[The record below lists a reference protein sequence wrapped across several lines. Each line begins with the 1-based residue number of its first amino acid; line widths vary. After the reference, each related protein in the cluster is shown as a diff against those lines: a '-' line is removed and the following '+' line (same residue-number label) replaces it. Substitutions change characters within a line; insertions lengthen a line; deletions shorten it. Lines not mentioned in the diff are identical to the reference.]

1 MAPSAPLG
9 TGLKLHFLARARL
22 WSEVVVSG
30 GDRVFVPTTEV
41 LAPGVAVSVEIDA
54 PEFDAAI
61 VVKAVVQQ
69 VRVPA
74 PGQPSGVLVK
84 LDEASLEKCRAL
96 VADHDDAAR
105 LAGRA
110 EPRADC
116 DLPAKVLT
124 PQAMGGCTTKSLSA
138 HGVTLKTPQPLV
150 QDAQVGLALQLPD
163 GTEAL
168 LTAVVMWTRPDLALA
183 GLKLLQVDS
192 TMVIRLQYAVEVLLG
207 QRAQGP
213 GLARTVLVAD
223 DDPSIL
229 DFTSRVV
236 TKAGHRVVRAERGDT
251 ALELVRKE
259 RPDLVFLDVLMPGL
273 DGLEVCRAI
282 RADAALA
289 RIPVILLSAMGE
301 DRLVAAAKTAG
312 ADGYLT
318 KPMRLDAMRALLAER
333 LTPR

>member
-1 MAPSAPLG
+1 MA
-9 TGLKLHFLARARL
+9 LKLHFLARARL

-30 GDRVFVPTTEV
+30 GDRVFVPTTEALV
-41 LAPGVAVSVEIDA
+41 PGAVVSVEIDA
-54 PEFDAAI
+54 PEFSAAI
-61 VVKAVVQQ
+61 QVNAVVQL
-69 VRVPA
+69 VRPPT

-105 LAGRA
+105 VAGRA

-116 DLPAKVLT
+116 DLPARVVSPVVMT
-124 PQAMGGCTTKSLSA
+124 GCATKSLSV
-138 HGVTLKTPQPLV
+138 HGVTLKTPQPLA

-163 GTEAL
+163 GTEAVVN
-168 LTAVVMWTRPDLALA
+168 AVVMWSRPDLSLA
-183 GLKLLQVDS
+183 GLKLLEVDS
-192 TMVIRLQYAVEVLLG
+192 TMEIRLLYAVEVLLG
-207 QRAQGP
+207 QRTQGR
-213 GLARTVLVAD
+213 GLARAVLVAD

-236 TKAGHRVVRAERGDT
+236 TKAGHRVIRAERGDT

-289 RIPVILLSAMGE
+289 RTPVILLSAMGE

-318 KPMRLDAMRALLAER
+318 KPMRLDAMRAVLAER
-333 LTPR
+333 LAPR

>member
-1 MAPSAPLG
+1 M
-9 TGLKLHFLARARL
+9 TLKLHFLARARL

-30 GDRVFVPTTEV
+30 GERVFVPTTEG
-41 LAPGVAVSVEIDA
+41 LLPGAVVSVEISA
-54 PEFDAAI
+54 PELT
-61 VVKAVVQQ
+61 AVLLVSATVQQ
-69 VRVPA
+69 VRTPA
-74 PGQPSGVLVK
+74 VGQPSGVLVK

-105 LAGRA
+105 VAGRA

-116 DLPAKVLT
+116 ELAARVLQPT
-124 PQAMGGCTTKSLSA
+124 VMNGCTTKSLSA
-138 HGVTLKTPQPLV
+138 HGLTLKTPQPLPK
-150 QDAQVGLALQLPD
+150 DAQVGLALQLPD

-168 LTAVVMWTRPDLALA
+168 VPAIVMWTRPDLSLA
-183 GLKLLQVDS
+183 GLKLMPSDA
-192 TMVIRLQYAVEVLLG
+192 MMEKRLFNAVEVLLG
-207 QRAQGP
+207 RRAQGP
-213 GLARTVLVAD
+213 SLARTVLVAD

-236 TKAGHRVVRAERGDT
+236 TKAGHRVVRAERGDV

-273 DGLEVCRAI
+273 DGLEVCKAI

-289 RIPVILLSAMGE
+289 RTPVILLSAMGE